1 MMSEDTRIRA
11 ERAVTFKHSGHNC
24 CQAVL
29 LAYADRLPLSEA
41 VLDNI
46 GLPFGSGMGT
56 GEGTCGAL
64 CGAEMAAGLLGLGSA
79 RQGIFRR
86 FVDGTGTGAS
96 VCRDLKGIATG
107 RPLCSCDDCVRQ
119 GVTALAA
126 VLNDAEDAPQA
137 SPPIKIR

>member
-1 MMSEDTRIRA
+1 MMSENTRIRA
-11 ERAVTFKHSGHNC
+11 ERAVTLKHSGHNC

-41 VLDNI
+41 VLDDL

-64 CGAEMAAGLLGLGSA
+64 CGAQMAAGLLGLGTA
-79 RQGIFRR
+79 RRAIFRQ
-86 FVDGTGTGAS
+86 FVDDTGAS
-96 VCRDLKGIATG
+96 VCRDLKGTAAG
-107 RPLCSCDDCVRQ
+107 RPLCSCDDCVRC

-126 VLNDAEDAPQA
+126 VLNDAEDAPQVFD
-137 SPPIKIR
+137 

>member
-1 MMSEDTRIRA
+1 MMREDIRTRA
-11 ERAVTFKHSGHNC
+11 ERAVTLKHSGHNC

-41 VLDNI
+41 MLDDL

-64 CGAEMAAGLLGLGSA
+64 CGAQVAAGLLGLGVA
-79 RQGIFRR
+79 REAIFRR
-86 FVDGTGTGAS
+86 FVEGTGAS
-96 VCRDLKGIATG
+96 VCRDLKGTAAG
-107 RPLCSCDDCVRQ
+107 RPLCSCDDCVRC

-126 VLNDAEDAPQA
+126 ALNDAPQA
-137 SPPIKIR
+137 SD

>member
-1 MMSEDTRIRA
+1 MMSENTRIRA

-29 LAYADRLPLSEA
+29 LAYADRLAPEDA
-41 VLDNI
+41 VLDDL

-64 CGAEMAAGLLGLGSA
+64 CGAEMAAGLLGLGTA

-86 FVDGTGTGAS
+86 FVDGTGAS

-107 RPLCSCDDCVRQ
+107 RPLCSCDDCVRR

-126 VLNDAEDAPQA
+126 VLPAA
-137 SPPIKIR
+137 K

>member
-1 MMSEDTRIRA
+1 MMDQELKDRQA
-11 ERAVTFKHSGHNC
+11 RAVALKHSGHNC

-41 VLDNI
+41 VMDNL

-64 CGAEMAAGLLGLGSA
+64 CGAEMAAGLLGLGTA

-86 FVDGTGTGAS
+86 FVDGTGAS
-96 VCRDLKGIATG
+96 VCRDLKRIATG
-107 RPLCSCDDCVRQ
+107 RPLCSCDDCVRR